1 MSWEVVDGARER
13 WNELVAADADS
24 AGRLA
29 ELREELTELGIVAGE
44 RPLCTVL
51 RPHLISEEQLARQAR
66 AAGLVYSAATKVRDA
81 VLADQRLHR
90 LHLGSFMDWVGDL
103 VELEPAPVL
112 DPALARLDASLTRGR
127 LHFLEL
133 NADSPQGAGHHDSI
147 LEFFARLDAFRAFAA
162 EYRVRPLELV
172 PPLLATLRRAWHEW
186 GGSRPLAITV
196 MTGAEDP
203 VLLAGLEVEAA
214 RYRARGVAAT
224 ICDFRDL
231 GFDGGRLRA
240 GGREVELLY
249 RVMPIAQCLEHRD
262 ELSPLFAAVRA
273 GAVCMVN
280 PFRSELLGHK
290 ALFALMTDP
299 ALEFG
304 FDAAERGAVRDH
316 VPWGR
321 RLADG
326 RTTDA
331 RGREVDLVEHVLG
344 EREHLVLKPAHEFG
358 GRGVLLGW
366 REDEAGWRRAVEE
379 AIAGDCIVQ
388 RRVPLHHAEYPTM
401 EAPGARSSYFEDTDP
416 FLFGG
421 RTGGMLTRL
430 SRDEITNVHAGGSV
444 VASFAVAPRD

>member
-1 MSWEVVDGARER
+1 MSWEVLDRARQR
-13 WNELVAADADS
+13 WDELVAADADS
-24 AGRLA
+24 VGRLA
-29 ELREELTELGIVAGE
+29 ELREELARLGIVAGE

-51 RPHLISEEQLARQAR
+51 RPHLITEEQLARQAR
-66 AAGLVYSAATKVRDA
+66 AAGLVHSAAAKVRDA

-90 LHLGSFMDWVGDL
+90 LHLGSFMEWVGDL

-112 DPALARLDASLTRGR
+112 DPTLARLDASLARSR

-147 LEFFARLDAFRAFAA
+147 LEFFARLDSFGAFSA
-162 EYRVRPLELV
+162 EYRVRPLELI
-172 PPLLATLRRAWHEW
+172 PPLLETLLRAWREW
-186 GGSRPLAITV
+186 GGSGAPSITV
-196 MTGAEDP
+196 MTGVEDP
-203 VLLAGLEVEAA
+203 VLLAGLEVEAE
-214 RYRARGVAAT
+214 RYRARGVETT
-224 ICDFRDL
+224 ICDFREL
-231 GFDGGRLRA
+231 GFEGGSLRA

-249 RVMPIAQCLEHRD
+249 RVMPIAQCLENRD

-299 ALEFG
+299 AHAFG
-304 FDAAERGAVRDH
+304 FDVAERAAVRDH

-321 RLADG
+321 RLTDG

-331 RGREVDLVEHVLG
+331 RGREVDLVEHVLA

-366 REDEAGWRRAVEE
+366 REDESGWRRAVEE
-379 AIAGDCIVQ
+379 ALEADYIVQ
-388 RRVPLHHAEYPTM
+388 RRTPLHHADYPTM
-401 EAPGARSSYFEDTDP
+401 AAPGSRSSYFEDTDP

-421 RTGGMLTRL
+421 RAGGMLTRL

-444 VASFAVAPRD
+444 VASFAVEPRG